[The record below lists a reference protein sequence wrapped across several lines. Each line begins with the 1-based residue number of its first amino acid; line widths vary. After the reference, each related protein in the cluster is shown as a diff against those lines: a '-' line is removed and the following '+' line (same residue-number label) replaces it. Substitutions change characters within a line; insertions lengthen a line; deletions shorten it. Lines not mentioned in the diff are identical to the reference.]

1 MYTSVTGSAL
11 PNTII
16 FLLIQLLPIVLYVAL
31 IILIVLGIR
40 ALLKYLRGG
49 DRRPETAAIRRT
61 LGETLREHRTRCN
74 MTQEFVAESLGVTR
88 QAVSKWETGAA
99 EPSTTNLLALANIYG
114 VSADELLRG
123 VEQRPE

>member
-49 DRRPETAAIRRT
+49 DGRPEVAAIRRT

-88 QAVSKWETGAA
+88 QAVSKWETG
-99 EPSTTNLLALANIYG
+99 
-114 VSADELLRG
+114 VSRS
-123 VEQRPE
+123 